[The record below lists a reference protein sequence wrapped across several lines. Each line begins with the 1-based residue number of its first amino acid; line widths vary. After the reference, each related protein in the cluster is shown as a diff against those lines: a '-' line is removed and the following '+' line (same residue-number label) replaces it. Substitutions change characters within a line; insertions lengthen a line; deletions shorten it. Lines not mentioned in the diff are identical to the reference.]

1 MKCHESA
8 VGNDV
13 PEVPGEGH
21 HNRLAHT
28 VDEVTVNTAATMSSK
43 AVRQTLVM
51 LALFSDGRR

>member
-1 MKCHESA
+1 MKCHESV

-28 VDEVTVNTAATMSSK
+28 VDEVTANTAATMSSK
-43 AVRQTLVM
+43 AVRQTLVT